1 MTNRAPLLS
10 SATPFNRIVDLTRNP
25 LLWTQVFSTLH
36 SSWGF
41 PLSYPSRSEDD
52 AGTDSGEPRAACP
65 RGHASMWRQPVQP
78 GAFADRCG
86 RRPR

>member
-41 PLSYPSRSEDD
+41 PLSYPSRSEDVGLGVCIGVV
-52 AGTDSGEPRAACP
+52 AGAGVGVGSGPTHRLTAP
-65 RGHASMWRQPVQP
+65 PT
-78 GAFADRCG
+78 
-86 RRPR
+86 